1 MLASP
6 KCSLPSNPP
15 HLFFMKRGRKYISKF
30 SKKED
35 TSENPKSQDSV
46 FPLKVSNVF
55 LARSAIAVLGL
66 GFIDAGYSGDWSRI
80 GAITR
85 ETEEM
90 LKVAAYLVAPMCLFL
105 IFSTIDIKE
114 G

>member
-66 GFIDAGYSGDWSRI
+66 GFIDAGNIVFCLGCYVLAHFNKMVLQNERI
-80 GAITR
+80 IIF
-85 ETEEM
+85 
-90 LKVAAYLVAPMCLFL
+90 LKLLAPFCLV
-105 IFSTIDIKE
+105 
-114 G
+114 